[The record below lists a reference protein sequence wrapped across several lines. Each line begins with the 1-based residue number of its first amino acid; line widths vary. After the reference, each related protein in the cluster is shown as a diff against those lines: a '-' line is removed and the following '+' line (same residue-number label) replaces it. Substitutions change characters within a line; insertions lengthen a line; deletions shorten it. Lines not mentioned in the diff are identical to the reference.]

1 MRKTILTLVAVMAV
15 LFASCGGSNEDS
27 TGRPPLKS
35 LQFSEKN
42 VSLHVDETK
51 FLVAKLYP
59 ADAWPTWNLEC
70 SDNSVVGVNII
81 PTDSIVIYGNKP
93 GTATIK
99 LLDYEYGLSD
109 TCFVTVTDGPVAVQ
123 KITFSESEL
132 EMYEGNQSYVNVTV
146 FPTFATESLIL
157 KSENEDIATFSTNY
171 NERGITV
178 YAVKPGST
186 YIVATSKDGNVVA
199 KCKVTVKG
207 IEQIILDKSELELYE
222 NQDEKLTVTV
232 APEYATKRNIVWTS
246 ENEDIAKASY
256 VDFYPDY
263 VSVSGGRPGTT
274 NIIGTSYDG
283 KVVVKCKVTVKS
295 NNQID
300 YHPYDD
306 DTQW

>member
-1 MRKTILTLVAVMAV
+1 MAV

-27 TGRPPLKS
+27 TGRTPLQS

-42 VSLHVDETK
+42 VSLHVGETK
-51 FLVAKLYP
+51 LLVAKFYP
-59 ADAWPTWNLEC
+59 ADAWPIWELAC
-70 SDNSVVGVNII
+70 SDNSVVNVNVTVIS
-81 PTDSIVIYGNKP
+81 TDSIVIYGNKP

-99 LLDYEYGLSD
+99 LLDYDYGLSD

-157 KSENEDIATFSTNY
+157 KSEDEDIATTYEGS
-171 NERGITV
+171 GSV
-178 YAVKPGST
+178 YARKPGST

-283 KVVVKCKVTVKS
+283 KVVVKCKVTVKNT
-295 NNQID
+295 NNIE

>member
-1 MRKTILTLVAVMAV
+1 MAV

-27 TGRPPLKS
+27 TGRTPLQS

-42 VSLHVDETK
+42 VSLHVGETK

-59 ADAWPTWNLEC
+59 ADAWPTWELEC
-70 SDNSVVGVNII
+70 SDNSVVDVNTISM
-81 PTDSIVIYGNKP
+81 DSIRISGSKP

-99 LLDYEYGLSD
+99 LLDYNYGLSD
-109 TCFVTVTDGPVAVQ
+109 SCFVTVTDEPVAVQ
-123 KITFSESEL
+123 KITFGESEL
-132 EMYEGNQSYVNVTV
+132 ELYEGYNRYNYITI

-157 KSENEDIATFSTNY
+157 KSENEDIATFTTSY
-171 NERGITV
+171 NEREISV
-178 YAVKPGST
+178 SARKPGST

-222 NQDEKLTVTV
+222 NQEGKLTVTV
-232 APEYATKRNIVWTS
+232 APEYATKRNIAWTS
-246 ENEDIAKASY
+246 ENDDIAKVSY
-256 VDFYPDY
+256 VDSYPDY

-274 NIIGTSYDG
+274 NIVATSSDG
-283 KVVVKCKVTVKS
+283 KVVVKCKVTVKNT
-295 NNQID
+295 NNIE

>member
-51 FLVAKLYP
+51 LLVAKLYP

-99 LLDYEYGLSD
+99 LLDYDYGLSD

-157 KSENEDIATFSTNY
+157 KSEDEDIATTYEGS
-171 NERGITV
+171 GSV
-178 YAVKPGST
+178 YARKPGST

-222 NQDEKLTVTV
+222 NQEGKLTVTV

-283 KVVVKCKVTVKS
+283 KVVVKCKVTVKNT
-295 NNQID
+295 NNIE